1 MNAAIEI
8 NGLTKKFGDFTAVN
22 GVSFSVE
29 SGEIFGFLGP
39 NGSGKSTLI
48 RMLCG
53 LMTPTAGT
61 ARLAGFDI
69 LKQIDDIRK
78 NIGYMSQQFSLYQ
91 DLTVW
96 ENINF
101 YAHVY
106 GLKGARLKE
115 RRAAVIDLT
124 HINNFVNRRAGALS
138 GGWKQRLA
146 LACALVH
153 EPKIIFLDEP
163 TAGIDPVA
171 RRELWDLFFQLSGTG
186 ITLFVT
192 THYMDEAERCARIG
206 YIYNSRLITY
216 GAPDELKR
224 LPDVTPASAKWVEVT
239 CPNTTVAL
247 AELKRASYVMDAT
260 IFGQSIHLLMDIDEP
275 IERLEA
281 ALEKIGIEDAVVTRA
296 RPSLEDVFVTLTNRQ
311 ADEGRKGA
319 AGQGPGAGLTS

>member
-1 MNAAIEI
+1 MSAAIEI
-8 NGLTKKFGDFTAVN
+8 QGLTKKFGNFTAVD

-39 NGSGKSTLI
+39 NGSGKSTII

-53 LMTPTAGT
+53 LIEPTAGT
-61 ARLAGFDI
+61 ARVAGFDI
-69 LKQIDDIRK
+69 LRQIDQIRQS
-78 NIGYMSQQFSLYQ
+78 IGYMSQQFSLYQ

-106 GLKGARLKE
+106 GLKGKQMKQ
-115 RRAAVIDLT
+115 RRDAVIDLT
-124 HINNFVNRRAGALS
+124 HINDYTDRRAGALS

-171 RRELWDLFFQLSGTG
+171 RRELWDLFFQLSGQG

-192 THYMDEAERCARIG
+192 THYMDEAERCARVG
-206 YIYNSRLITY
+206 YIFNSKLITY
-216 GAPDELKR
+216 GAPDELKQ
-224 LPDVTPASAKWVEVT
+224 LPDVTPVDAKWVEVT

-247 AELKRASYVMDAT
+247 AELKRAAYVRNAT
-260 IFGQSIHLLMDIDEP
+260 IFGQSIHLLMDINEP
-275 IERLEA
+275 IERLKETLA
-281 ALEKIGIEDAVVTRA
+281 SIHITDAEVTLA
-296 RPSLEDVFVTLTNRQ
+296 RPSLEDVFVTLTKRYASNGNKKVQSR
-311 ADEGRKGA
+311 
-319 AGQGPGAGLTS
+319 